1 MNLFTLLPIL
11 GIIIIILFLVFI
23 VSALYKKAPPNTAMI
38 ITGLGGS
45 RTITKGGCFVIP
57 GLQRVDTLSLLNMQ
71 SDFTSKDEIPTKD
84 AINIFVDAVANFSV
98 STDPAVMPRAAAK
111 FLGKTPQQIQEV
123 IRPVLEGN
131 IREIISQMTLKE
143 LIQGDKKIIAE
154 KVIENVTPNL
164 RDMGLELTTFNI
176 QNFKDGNGVIRNL
189 GIQNT
194 VQISKDAAISKAQAE
209 MEIAVAQA
217 DAEKAANQARVKA
230 QTEIAE
236 RENALSIR
244 KSELKITEDTKKAE
258 ADAAYQIQKEEQ
270 RKTIEISTAN
280 ANLARQ
286 EKELELKSKEV
297 DIREKALDAE
307 VKKTAEAKKYAA
319 QQEADAALYRIQK
332 GSEADLFKRQK
343 EAEAK
348 QFEAEKESEAKRV
361 LAEAVKAEGIAQ
373 AEAARVK
380 GEAEA
385 AAIKA
390 KLEAEAEGLL
400 KKAQAMQQYGEAARQ
415 DMTLEALKYY
425 FDKLPAIAEAAGK
438 AYTNV
443 DKIYMYGGETSN
455 LTRDIMQNVTQVSEG
470 LGQSIGLDIGSML
483 RGLTGAAPARED
495 SAGDTDGPA
504 GTDYKEV

>member
-1 MNLFTLLPIL
+1 MIPSFVFLIAGVVVVILIIVVLMSTL
-11 GIIIIILFLVFI
+11 
-23 VSALYKKAPPNTAMI
+23 YRKAPPNTAMI
-38 ITGLGGS
+38 VTGLGGS

-98 STDPAVMPRAAAK
+98 STDPNVMPKAAAK
-111 FLGKTPQQIQEV
+111 FLGKTPQQIQEI
-123 IRPVLEGN
+123 IRPVLEG
-131 IREIISQMTLKE
+131 K
-143 LIQGDKKIIAE
+143 
-154 KVIENVTPNL
+154 TPNL

-176 QNFKDGNGVIRNL
+176 QNFKDGNGVIKNL

-217 DAEKAANQARVKA
+217 NAEKAANEARVKA

-236 RENALSIR
+236 RENVLSIR

-319 QQEADAALYRIQK
+319 QQEADAVLYRIQK
-332 GSEADLFKRQK
+332 ASEADLFKRQK

-348 QFEAEKESEAKRV
+348 QFEAKKESEAKRV
-361 LAEAVKAEGIAQ
+361 LAEATKAEGIA
-373 AEAARVK
+373 

-400 KKAQAMQQYGEAARQ
+400 KKAEAMQQYGEAARQ
-415 DMTLEALKYY
+415 DMMLEALKYY

-470 LGQSIGLDIGSML
+470 LGQSVGIDLGGLL
-483 RGLTGAAPARED
+483 RNLTGAPAVQED
-495 SAGDTDGPA
+495 SAEKPAEEGKYTEVDT
-504 GTDYKEV
+504 